1 MPISEE
7 DMNLLAAT
15 IIGERIEEIE
25 REYFQE
31 TTKKTFQKWYGKGT
45 KGPRPYLD
53 MTRHGGAIISNY
65 DGTYRYY
72 TVNRTKYH
80 FRKSGK
86 RFKPSRKEMAY
97 AVNEAAQLNLRTT
110 IVSQEQNRVV
120 INLEYNRLP
129 YEYAGTITTETGDG
143 GQWQNTEKKGKM
155 SSLDKLI
162 LKGIGKW
169 GNELGLKV
177 KVESVYKG
185 SKK

>member
-1 MPISEE
+1 MSISEE
-7 DMNLLAAT
+7 EMNLLAAT
-15 IIGERIEEIE
+15 IIGERIGEIE
-25 REYFQE
+25 NEYFQE

-45 KGPRPYLD
+45 NGPRPYLD

-86 RFKPSRKEMAY
+86 RYKPNRKEMAY
-97 AVNEAAQLNLRTT
+97 AVTEAAKLNLKTT
-110 IVSQEQNRVV
+110 IVLREPNRVV

-129 YEYAGTITTETGDG
+129 YEYTGSMTAESGDG
-143 GQWQNTEKKGKM
+143 GQWKNLDKKGKM
-155 SSLDKLI
+155 SSLDKLV
-162 LKGIGKW
+162 LKSIGRW
-169 GNELGLKV
+169 GHELGLKV

-185 SKK
+185 NKK